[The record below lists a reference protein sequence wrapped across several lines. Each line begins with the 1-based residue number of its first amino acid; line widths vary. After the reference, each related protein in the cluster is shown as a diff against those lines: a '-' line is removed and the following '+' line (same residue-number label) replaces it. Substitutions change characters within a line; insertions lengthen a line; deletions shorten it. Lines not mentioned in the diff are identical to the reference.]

1 MTISAGTRLGPYE
14 IVAPIGA
21 GGMGEVYRARDTRL
35 DRAVA
40 LKIVPAEFAQ
50 RFDREAK
57 TLSQLSHPHIC
68 ALYDVGDNYLVMELL
83 DGQTLADRIAKG
95 PLPLAD
101 VLRFGAQIAE
111 ALGKAH
117 REGVVHRD
125 VKPGNVMITKSGAK
139 LLDFGLA
146 KAAARPVALTDATQ
160 QKPLTQEGTVLGT
173 FQYMAPEQLA
183 GEEPD
188 ARTDI
193 FALGAVL
200 YEMATG
206 KRAFEGK
213 TKTSLVAA
221 IVSGEPR
228 PISELQ
234 PLTPPSL
241 EHVIKKCLAKER
253 DDRWQSAMDIAEELR
268 WIGEEHPQTP
278 KRRGSVGA
286 YAAVLGAALIVG
298 GVIGGYF
305 VVKRRDLAPLVM
317 TEITAPDHAFF
328 DFGGA
333 APALSPDGSKLAF
346 VAKPSDGP
354 PQLWIRRLD
363 SSTAVQLKGTE
374 NAVFPF
380 WSPDSKFVAFIADG
394 KLKRIDAAGGA
405 PETLASAPTARGGAW
420 SKDGVII
427 FAPSPASPIVRVAA
441 SGGEVQPVTSLDIAY
456 GQTSQRFPAFLPD
469 GRHFVAFVQGIP
481 EGKNIFV
488 GSLDSKAVKL
498 ILRADAG
505 VVFAPP
511 NNILFVRNGTLSTQ
525 RLNMATFEAIGE
537 PVPIVEGIQTSSTL
551 NYMPVTASNSG
562 AIAYVRGGSAS
573 LAAMKFFDAHGK
585 ELGSVGSPA
594 DQFDPR
600 LAPDGHA
607 VAASRFD
614 AGGTGH
620 IWMLDFR
627 RNVET
632 LLSTTSSWSPVWSP
646 DSKSVVYTSFAG
658 RPGDLFLQ
666 RIDRGSSE
674 LLLADSRRKV
684 ASDWSADGKYII
696 YHSLS
701 SPGRSSDIEAY
712 SIAERKVLPLAQGT
726 NAHLSPD
733 GKWLAYCSAA
743 TGILEIY
750 VQPFPASTQKFQISG
765 GGGTM
770 PAWSADGH
778 QLYFWHGPTLMA
790 ATIHADHGF
799 VADAPRPLFEARVG
813 TFLGVTRNQYDV
825 ARDGRFLVNVDVS
838 EHANQA
844 ISLMQNWTRKL
855 PPQ

>member
-1 MTISAGTRLGPYE
+1 
-14 IVAPIGA
+14 
-21 GGMGEVYRARDTRL
+21 MGEVYRARDTRL
-35 DRAVA
+35 DRTVA
-40 LKIVPAEFAQ
+40 IKIVPQHLSSNPQSRE

-57 TLSQLSHPHIC
+57 AISSLSHPHIC
-68 ALYDVGDNYLVMELL
+68 PLYDVGHQDGIDFLVMEYLE
-83 DGQTLADRIAKG
+83 GETLAHRIKKG
-95 PLPLAD
+95 PLPPEQALQYAI
-101 VLRFGAQIAE
+101 QITD
-111 ALGKAH
+111 ALDTAH
-117 REGVVHRD
+117 RHGLIHRD
-125 VKPGNVMITKSGAK
+125 LKPGNIMLTKTGAK

-146 KAAARPVALTDATQ
+146 KMRTAEAAAGMTALPTQ
-160 QKPLTQEGTVLGT
+160 TTPLTGEGTILGT
-173 FQYMAPEQLA
+173 LQYMAPEQLEGTEA
-183 GEEPD
+183 D

-505 VVFAPP
+505 VVFA
-511 NNILFVRNGTLSTQ
+511 
-525 RLNMATFEAIGE
+525 
-537 PVPIVEGIQTSSTL
+537 
-551 NYMPVTASNSG
+551 
-562 AIAYVRGGSAS
+562 
-573 LAAMKFFDAHGK
+573 
-585 ELGSVGSPA
+585 
-594 DQFDPR
+594 
-600 LAPDGHA
+600 
-607 VAASRFD
+607 
-614 AGGTGH
+614 
-620 IWMLDFR
+620 
-627 RNVET
+627 
-632 LLSTTSSWSPVWSP
+632 
-646 DSKSVVYTSFAG
+646 
-658 RPGDLFLQ
+658 
-666 RIDRGSSE
+666 
-674 LLLADSRRKV
+674 
-684 ASDWSADGKYII
+684 
-696 YHSLS
+696 
-701 SPGRSSDIEAY
+701 
-712 SIAERKVLPLAQGT
+712 
-726 NAHLSPD
+726 
-733 GKWLAYCSAA
+733 
-743 TGILEIY
+743 
-750 VQPFPASTQKFQISG
+750 
-765 GGGTM
+765 
-770 PAWSADGH
+770 
-778 QLYFWHGPTLMA
+778 
-790 ATIHADHGF
+790 
-799 VADAPRPLFEARVG
+799 
-813 TFLGVTRNQYDV
+813 
-825 ARDGRFLVNVDVS
+825 
-838 EHANQA
+838 
-844 ISLMQNWTRKL
+844 
-855 PPQ
+855 